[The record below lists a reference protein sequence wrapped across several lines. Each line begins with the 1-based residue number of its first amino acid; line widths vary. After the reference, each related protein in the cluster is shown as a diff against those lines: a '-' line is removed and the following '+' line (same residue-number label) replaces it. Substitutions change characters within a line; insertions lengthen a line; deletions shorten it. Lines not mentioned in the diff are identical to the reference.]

1 VDEPFFAVSA
11 VREDSDQVAGRV
23 QRDPPE
29 EDSNP
34 VPAER
39 DYSSIR
45 KLNEESNVRTIITG
59 TYKFIASALFIFKL
73 LK

>member
-11 VREDSDQVAGRV
+11 VSEYSDQGAGRV

-34 VPAER
+34 APAER

-45 KLNEESNVRTIITG
+45 KLNEESNGRTIITG
-59 TYKFIASALFIFKL
+59 TYNFIACVLFIFKL